1 MKRRIR
7 AIWAGVLCL
16 SPVLALQAGWG
27 DLQEQLRRMVAGKK
41 AQVGIAVILDG
52 RDTLTVNND
61 VRFPMMSVF
70 KFHQALAVADAC
82 GQRGVS
88 FDTLVHV
95 RPDDLHPDTYSPL
108 RDKYPD
114 GNLSLSVG
122 ELLKY
127 TLHLSDNNACDILFR
142 VFGGPAATDEYLR
155 SMGLRDFAIEVTEDD
170 MHRNLADCYRNWTT
184 PLEAVRLLEWLVSGK
199 AAKGAY
205 RDFIEQTMI
214 SCQTGRDRLPAPLA
228 GTKAVIGHKTGTG
241 DRNGKGQI
249 IGTNDIGFVFL
260 PDGHRYSIA
269 VLVRDS
275 EESEQA
281 TVRVIAD
288 ISEAVY
294 RYVSGRR

>member
-7 AIWAGVLCL
+7 TIWAGVLCL

-27 DLQEQLRRMVAGKK
+27 DLQEQLRRMVADKK

-61 VRFPMMSVF
+61 VRYPMMSVF

-170 MHRNLADCYRNWTT
+170 MHRDLADCYRNWTT
-184 PLEAVRLLEWLVSGK
+184 PLEAVR
-199 AAKGAY
+199 
-205 RDFIEQTMI
+205 M
-214 SCQTGRDRLPAPLA
+214 A
-228 GTKAVIGHKTGTG
+228 GFG
-241 DRNGKGQI
+241 
-249 IGTNDIGFVFL
+249 
-260 PDGHRYSIA
+260 
-269 VLVRDS
+269 
-275 EESEQA
+275 
-281 TVRVIAD
+281 
-288 ISEAVY
+288 
-294 RYVSGRR
+294 